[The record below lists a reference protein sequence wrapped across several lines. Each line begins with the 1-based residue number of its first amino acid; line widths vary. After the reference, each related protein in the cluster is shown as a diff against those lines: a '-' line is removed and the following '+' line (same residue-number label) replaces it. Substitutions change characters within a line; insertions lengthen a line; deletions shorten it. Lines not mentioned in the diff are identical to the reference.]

1 MTIPD
6 DLAAVL
12 EAACAQAGLS
22 AAGAAPIRL
31 GENAI
36 FHLPGGIVAR
46 IARAGQQSVARREI
60 AVSRWLNAAG
70 VSAVAAWG
78 DLDQPVD
85 EDTTHLPFQVFLM
98 LHVVRIRSSVNLK
111 LL

>member
-1 MTIPD
+1 MTVSD

-22 AAGAAPIRL
+22 AAGAEPIRL

-36 FHLPGGIVAR
+36 FRLPGGIVAR
-46 IARAGQQSVARREI
+46 IARAGQQSAARREI

-78 DLDQPVD
+78 DLDQPVNVSGRSVIFWD
-85 EDTTHLPFQVFLM
+85 ELPPQSPGLTAE
-98 LHVVRIRSSVNLK
+98 
-111 LL
+111 